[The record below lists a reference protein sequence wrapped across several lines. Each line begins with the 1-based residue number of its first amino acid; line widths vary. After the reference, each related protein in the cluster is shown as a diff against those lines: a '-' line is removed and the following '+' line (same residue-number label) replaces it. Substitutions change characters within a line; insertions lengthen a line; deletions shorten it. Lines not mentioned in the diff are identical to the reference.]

1 VLGEVLV
8 PDACRAHLA
17 PTVLPIPLHQQPAVT
32 LQPRGTRCGAVTA
45 WPLGAWRSR
54 CHNDF
59 PRLSLSLCTM
69 ACGDKEL
76 NRLRVTATRS
86 RPDASAIHGRC
97 GARVALLQSPVPRTV
112 LPTSVQARREETRF
126 RLDRSTQRRPLEVKK
141 VTPKIGYRRVWRR
154 AGVGQS
160 WSGDGSS
167 LAIAISWCVVPR
179 AESWELSAPGVW
191 HSGGGEGV

>member
-97 GARVALLQSPVPRTV
+97 GARVSLLQSPVPRTV

-126 RLDRSTQRRPLEVKK
+126 RLDRSTQRRPLESLNPERCCEQVKFFRQPFFPRRTHRA
-141 VTPKIGYRRVWRR
+141 VFRIGQKPPPAARKR
-154 AGVGQS
+154 
-160 WSGDGSS
+160 
-167 LAIAISWCVVPR
+167 
-179 AESWELSAPGVW
+179 
-191 HSGGGEGV
+191 